1 MEHSTPE
8 HDQPAVSAE
17 APEVSGD
24 TAAAVPSFRLGF
36 VIPEFH
42 FKNSALPKLRKQLRA
57 VLRQAMLET
66 KQELQIDPIGLRV
79 AVQFPTEGFTEPQ
92 LADCRTGRKH
102 PPASKAEIMSLF
114 VSSLEGIV
122 VKDQNRVYQALV
134 QVQWGEKAATQVS
147 IWHIDF
153 ERKVGVQ

>member
-1 MEHSTPE
+1 M
-8 HDQPAVSAE
+8 
-17 APEVSGD
+17 
-24 TAAAVPSFRLGF
+24 
-36 VIPEFH
+36 IPGFH
-42 FKNSALPKLRKQLRA
+42 FKSSALPRLRKQLRA

-66 KQELQIDPIGLRV
+66 NQQIQDEPIGLRV

-92 LADCRTGRKH
+92 LADCRAGRKH
-102 PPASKAEIMSLF
+102 PLASKAEIMNLF

-122 VKDQNRVYQALV
+122 VKNESRVYQALV

-153 ERKVGVQ
+153 ERKEGVQ